1 MPALN
6 RGPINTRPFET
17 RARLCVRLS
26 AAHPVHRVGR
36 AARKLERAQE
46 SREMVKEMERSCERD
61 AIERKEKREENRKVK
76 RE

>member
-1 MPALN
+1 MPALG

-26 AAHPVHRVGR
+26 AVHPVHRVGR
-36 AARKLERAQE
+36 AARKPARARE

-61 AIERKEKREENRKVK
+61 AIERKVETVK
-76 RE
+76 RER